1 MKGAFSIFIFL
12 LFASLV
18 SAQFPQDL
26 YRIKLEYNNGTVTLK
41 NVSSIFSYFQET
53 KNQPE
58 NSYKIQIENS
68 NGNTLFQEKFNFP
81 LILTDPYAILD
92 NAEKTLYA
100 PCTKDS
106 FKLKVFYPSNEKLL
120 EKRNGK
126 VLLLGERG
134 GLFNTDWKISSKVI
148 LESNLKVGK
157 IWKNEK
163 SAEDI
168 DECKVISISDEVSVA
183 AGNFKDVLVIDKTES
198 YIDSKSKKKILF
210 LKKREY
216 YAPNIGL
223 IKTEILIRSKNTYEV
238 ITELV
243 DYKL

>member
-106 FKLKVFYPSNEKLL
+106 FKLKVFSPSNEKLL
-120 EKRNGK
+120 EKGLKNCAATTGGK
-126 VLLLGERG
+126 YEEKDFRPNKLSIFLPLSALILL
-134 GLFNTDWKISSKVI
+134 I
-148 LESNLKVGK
+148 LAIIVFSLKR
-157 IWKNEK
+157 
-163 SAEDI
+163 
-168 DECKVISISDEVSVA
+168 
-183 AGNFKDVLVIDKTES
+183 
-198 YIDSKSKKKILF
+198 KKQ
-210 LKKREY
+210 
-216 YAPNIGL
+216 
-223 IKTEILIRSKNTYEV
+223 
-238 ITELV
+238 
-243 DYKL
+243 